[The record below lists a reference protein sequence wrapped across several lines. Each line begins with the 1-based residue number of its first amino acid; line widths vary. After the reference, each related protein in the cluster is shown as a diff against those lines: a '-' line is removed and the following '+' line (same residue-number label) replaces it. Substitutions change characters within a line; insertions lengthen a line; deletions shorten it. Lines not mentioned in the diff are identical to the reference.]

1 MRLHL
6 QLATA
11 SLLLLITGAAVAM
24 PTQTHFPQ
32 LKRDKKQTEDL
43 QWLWQYATPAPA
55 GNENGLT
62 NDPRFLSFLKQHLTA
77 PQTFWGDPGKGR
89 PYDPLAETALNF
101 LSTPGK
107 VIADDNRYL
116 TIDGCVPHFCPDR
129 GLLFIDLGALHPLV
143 AFAAIDWIK
152 ENKTPDQSEA
162 EYTLWLFA
170 NRVLNPDRIPS
181 ALVRSIARWTAE
193 PLADSKTIEHI
204 TNAILVD
211 PDGQPHQVAP
221 AAVGANTITRQQT
234 DQKAHP

>member
-1 MRLHL
+1 MRRHL

-11 SLLLLITGAAVAM
+11 SLLLITGAMATPA
-24 PTQTHFPQ
+24 QTHFPQ
-32 LKRDKKQTEDL
+32 LNREKKQTEDL
-43 QWLWQYATPAPA
+43 QWLWQYAAPTPG
-55 GNENGLT
+55 GNENGLI
-62 NDPRFLSFLKQHLTA
+62 NDPRFLPLLKQHLTA
-77 PQTFWGDPGKGR
+77 PQTFWGDPATGR
-89 PYDPLAETALNF
+89 PYGSLADTALDF

-116 TIDGCVPHFCPDR
+116 TIDGCVSHFCPDR
-129 GLLFIDLGALHPLV
+129 GLLFIDLGAPHPLV
-143 AFAAIDWIK
+143 AFAAIDWIT

-170 NRVLNPDRIPS
+170 NRALNPDRIPS

-211 PDGQPHQVAP
+211 PDGQPHQIAP
-221 AAVGANTITRQQT
+221 ATIGANTITRQQT